1 MSVNEKSEEYQR
13 GYEQGVKD
21 FAEKIK
27 GYYNHLNGRT
37 PATLVSFHVEEI
49 LKNVLGEICEH

>member
-1 MSVNEKSEEYQR
+1 MDNSEEYQR

-27 GYYNHLNGRT
+27 KYYNNLKGTT
-37 PATLVSFHVEEI
+37 PAPLVSFHIDEI
-49 LKNVLGEICEH
+49 LKNVLGEICEN

>member
-1 MSVNEKSEEYQR
+1 MNEKSAEYQR

-27 GYYNHLNGRT
+27 NYYNHLNGRT

-49 LKNVLGEICEH
+49 LKETLREEE

>member
-1 MSVNEKSEEYQR
+1 MDKSEEYIK

-27 GYYNHLNGRT
+27 NYYNNLKGRT